1 MYLYNIRW
9 DSCNLTFHEVS
20 LIIWYYCLIAAKEAK
35 EKSKDS
41 HSRSLVDNRVEGRKR
56 STLKAATRGGIA
68 NGTIVKSTTI
78 SDVIKDEPFMSAE
91 SFDFNQTIQ
100 SPSMAGP
107 LTRYR
112 FSSCN
117 NEEVNHINTR
127 FSKNR
132 LLHVNSQSMMNSIGL
147 VERAELLS
155 M

>member
-1 MYLYNIRW
+1 M
-9 DSCNLTFHEVS
+9 
-20 LIIWYYCLIAAKEAK
+20 
-35 EKSKDS
+35 
-41 HSRSLVDNRVEGRKR
+41 
-56 STLKAATRGGIA
+56 KAATNGGI
-68 NGTIVKSTTI
+68 NNSTIAKSTTT
-78 SDVIKDEPFMSAE
+78 SDVIREIDEPFMSAE

-100 SPSMAGP
+100 SPYIGSPSMAGP

-117 NEEVNHINTR
+117 NEEVNHIK

>member
-1 MYLYNIRW
+1 M
-9 DSCNLTFHEVS
+9 
-20 LIIWYYCLIAAKEAK
+20 
-35 EKSKDS
+35 
-41 HSRSLVDNRVEGRKR
+41 
-56 STLKAATRGGIA
+56 KAATKGGIN

-78 SDVIKDEPFMSAE
+78 SDVIKETDEPFMSAE

-100 SPSMAGP
+100 SPYIGSPSMAGP

-117 NEEVNHINTR
+117 IEELNHINFT
-127 FSKNR
+127 KNR
-132 LLHVNSQSMMNSIGL
+132 LHVADSQSIIISIGL